1 MRTHDPFLRHL
12 LGAVDRA
19 FVLVAFAMV
28 LTALAW
34 IAVWE
39 RGLGLPALD
48 GWRVLGMALLGR

>member
-34 IAVWE
+34 TAVWK